1 MRGLSPNPAAWC
13 EIVSPDNDIKTIKIF
28 TTAVTDDN
36 ASAEPGTIK
45 SDNHRMLIACG
56 DKWLE
61 VLSLQLSGKRRMD
74 TAEFLR
80 GFNPAAYEAQ

>member
-1 MRGLSPNPAAWC
+1 M
-13 EIVSPDNDIKTIKIF
+13 SPDNDIKTIKIF
-28 TTAVTDDN
+28 ATAVTDDN

-80 GFNPAAYEAQ
+80 GFNPAAYKAQ